1 MKIETRSIEHTDG
14 RLEVRRI
21 FDDDNMGD
29 WDAGNPLAFEKSI
42 VWLDDA
48 VDREYVRFALI
59 RNARSRRGELVIDDG
74 KRHLVGYARLTPDA
88 PFDRSD
94 QGYARRVFYVLSDEA
109 ENMAHQDGMVHPI
122 HRCVDPR
129 TVLPTVIGKMPR
141 CNKRLRLTQ
150 AHLNSAEVRPRTLE
164 ETTLEEG

>member
-29 WDAGNPLAFEKSI
+29 WDAANPLAFEKSI
-42 VWLDDA
+42 VWFDDA

-88 PFDRSD
+88 PFDRGD
-94 QGYARRVFYVLSDEA
+94 QGYARRVFYVLNDEA
-109 ENMAHQDGMVHPI
+109 EQLARQDGMVHPI

-141 CNKRLRLTQ
+141 CNKRLRLTL
-150 AHLNSAEVRPRTLE
+150 AHLNSAEVRPPETSE
-164 ETTLEEG
+164 EVLQEG